1 MVQITLSGGVYNGKA
16 IKVSEEMFNI
26 GCLEI
31 FAPLPEDFAPLPEDI
46 DLMAGCHE
54 LELLVYKRLPLTP
67 YVWRII

>member
-1 MVQITLSGGVYNGKA
+1 MVQITLSGGVYDGKV

-31 FAPLPEDFAPLPEDI
+31 FAPLPEDI

-54 LELLVYKRLPLTP
+54 LEVLVYTRLPLRP
-67 YVWRII
+67 YIWRIL